1 MSEKKIVVLTKVPV
15 LPYAMDYLTYCTHCS
30 TYGLGERK
38 CSKCDKIENV
48 SLDII
53 AEKTVHRHLVIRI
66 GIALIA
72 YALLYVLSIN
82 LLQLFFCTFF
92 LGLLIVAN
100 IFIYKKYK
108 KQFIARELEL
118 HINANIDKIK
128 QDLKN
133 QLQAAINEVDQDNL
147 DAAYDRLRYLS
158 NLMDNEEIRTFKLIC
173 LRQFDLR
180 SDMPLEMNSLLQKD
194 CNTYLLDYIYE
205 VSKVRKDLIDE
216 DTILYML
223 EFKEQ
228 VLTKKKGPQMMASIL
243 EASLRSKYL
252 LAKYAKY
259 MLGYVRYFSKERLLR
274 LCKMSHCIEDK
285 VVRYALIEEVKE
297 IVGNDDDF
305 TKYFAQLE
313 EA

>member
-1 MSEKKIVVLTKVPV
+1 M
-15 LPYAMDYLTYCTHCS
+15 
-30 TYGLGERK
+30 
-38 CSKCDKIENV
+38 
-48 SLDII
+48 
-53 AEKTVHRHLVIRI
+53 
-66 GIALIA
+66 
-72 YALLYVLSIN
+72 
-82 LLQLFFCTFF
+82 
-92 LGLLIVAN
+92 
-100 IFIYKKYK
+100 
-108 KQFIARELEL
+108 
-118 HINANIDKIK
+118 
-128 QDLKN
+128 
-133 QLQAAINEVDQDNL
+133 
-147 DAAYDRLRYLS
+147 
-158 NLMDNEEIRTFKLIC
+158 
-173 LRQFDLR
+173 
-180 SDMPLEMNSLLQKD
+180 
-194 CNTYLLDYIYE
+194 
-205 VSKVRKDLIDE
+205 RKDLIDE